1 MKKKIFVCFMLV
13 IVLATACMADG
24 FIPMKNG
31 YTRKNVNGGQNY
43 YQGSKQVMSSRKN
56 CHNGQNYYSGSK
68 LVTSSRK
75 NSFGG
80 STFKGG
86 K

>member
-1 MKKKIFVCFMLV
+1 MKKIFVRFMLV
-13 IVLATACMADG
+13 IVLATNCMADG
-24 FIPMKNG
+24 FLPMKNG
-31 YTRKNVNGGQNY
+31 YTRKNIHGGQNY

-56 CHNGQNYYSGSK
+56 CFQGQNYYSGSK

-75 NSFGG
+75 NVFSGQ
-80 STFKGG
+80 TFKGG